1 MGSQRRWRQR
11 IRSAAEAA
19 LEAEDIEGYEDG
31 DEPFPQ
37 FSASDKGRGRPD
49 CIVMGKC
56 GLGYFDKTRGNAG
69 RVKSPKVAF
78 ELAKACDARGTPFKH
93 GFVDRRDFNHKKRE
107 YNFDK

>member
-1 MGSQRRWRQR
+1 MG
-11 IRSAAEAA
+11 
-19 LEAEDIEGYEDG
+19 
-31 DEPFPQ
+31 
-37 FSASDKGRGRPD
+37 SDKGRGRPD

-56 GLGYFDKTRGNAG
+56 GLGYFDRTRGNAG

-107 YNFDK
+107 YNFDKYSCKVCLPRRPRSPPYCPPQRKPRAESALE